1 MITVFGHICKDVVDE
16 SFVPGSGVL
25 YGGLTLTS
33 LHQHFKIV
41 TKVWFCF
48 LLTFSL
54 YLKFFLR
61 SFKCNSDDL
70 TLFAKLKD
78 NKYVDS
84 FQVLDKNC
92 RTTTFKVFSKI

>member
-16 SFVPGSGVL
+16 NFVPGSGVL

-48 LLTFSL
+48 LLTL
-54 YLKFFLR
+54 FFI
-61 SFKCNSDDL
+61 F
-70 TLFAKLKD
+70 
-78 NKYVDS
+78 
-84 FQVLDKNC
+84 
-92 RTTTFKVFSKI
+92 